1 MRSVGCHVAY
11 HQLAVVQVGAT
22 ATRRVAAV
30 VALLVPQVQTMQP
43 TTQSMLRALDMAL
56 RPSFTATLV
65 SDCMNVRR
73 LHADACILPPPNLN
87 RVRDH
92 RMQSHPWLPWRLTI
106 ASRHPI
112 DHRMIQPQRQ
122 TIIEQ
127 WTFGQSTFGHRISH
141 GMKQMIS

>member
-30 VALLVPQVQTMQP
+30 VALLVLQVQKMQP

-73 LHADACILPPPNLN
+73 LHADACILPPPPPSP
-87 RVRDH
+87 R
-92 RMQSHPWLPWRLTI
+92 T
-106 ASRHPI
+106 
-112 DHRMIQPQRQ
+112 
-122 TIIEQ
+122 
-127 WTFGQSTFGHRISH
+127 
-141 GMKQMIS
+141 